1 MPITLAVHFL
11 SFGLVATGVIGGD
24 VVDGAI
30 RGALRR
36 GAAQEA
42 GAVAGLML
50 RLALCAQIGAGLMLL
65 TGVGL
70 LAEGHWARWG
80 QGWLTVK
87 LILFGVLIL
96 NGPLV
101 ARPAAVALRTA
112 LQAGKSDGTVAPLR
126 RLALFHVVQTT
137 GLIGIVVLAVLKPF

>member
-1 MPITLAVHFL
+1 MPITLALHVL

-42 GAVAGLML
+42 GAIAGMML
-50 RLALCAQIGAGLMLL
+50 RLAVAAQIGAGLTLL

-137 GLIGIVVLAVLKPF
+137 GLIGIVALAVLKPF

>member
-1 MPITLAVHFL
+1 MPITLAVHIL

-42 GAVAGLML
+42 GAIAGMML
-50 RLALCAQIGAGLMLL
+50 RLAIVAQVGAGLLIL
-65 TGVGL
+65 TGVGM
-70 LAEGHWARWG
+70 LAEAHWAWWG
-80 QGWLTVK
+80 QGWLTIK
-87 LILFGVLIL
+87 LILVGVLIL

-101 ARPAAVALRTA
+101 ARPAAVALREA
-112 LQAGKSDGTVAPLR
+112 LQAGKMEATVPLLR
-126 RLALFHVVQTT
+126 RLAVFHVAQTT
-137 GLIGIVVLAVLKPF
+137 GLIAIVALAVLKPF

>member
-1 MPITLAVHFL
+1 MPITLAVHIL

-36 GAAQEA
+36 GAPQEA
-42 GAVAGLML
+42 GAIAGMML
-50 RLALCAQIGAGLMLL
+50 RLAVAAQVGAGLLIL

-70 LAEGHWARWG
+70 LAEAHWARWG

-87 LILFGVLIL
+87 LILVGVLIL

-112 LQAGKSDGTVAPLR
+112 LQAGKLDATAPPLR
-126 RLALFHVVQTT
+126 RLALFHIVQTS